1 MSALWSALPQ
11 RGVMGL
17 INQFGDELAIGDTV
31 VHIATSHLGK
41 IKAFFRPTAQNPAGT
56 VGILWSGKSDIVEVT
71 PADIG
76 AAFK

>member
-1 MSALWSALPQ
+1 MA
-11 RGVMGL
+11 L

-31 VHIATSHLGK
+31 VHIATSHVGK
-41 IKAFFRPTAQNPAGT
+41 IKAFFRRTAQNPTGT
-56 VGILWSGKSDIVEVT
+56 VGILWSGKSDIEEVL